1 MVASDWSVPVSL
13 SLYECIT
20 ITITVSVYDLFI
32 FLGKKK
38 RRQNSLLTTIILC
51 VYVGIVGDIV
61 ANDCCCVNILNL
73 HKFTIYWLHENG

>member
-1 MVASDWSVPVSL
+1 MSVSL
-13 SLYECIT
+13 SL
-20 ITITVSVYDLFI
+20 SVYDLFI

-38 RRQNSLLTTIILC
+38 KKNSLLTTIILC